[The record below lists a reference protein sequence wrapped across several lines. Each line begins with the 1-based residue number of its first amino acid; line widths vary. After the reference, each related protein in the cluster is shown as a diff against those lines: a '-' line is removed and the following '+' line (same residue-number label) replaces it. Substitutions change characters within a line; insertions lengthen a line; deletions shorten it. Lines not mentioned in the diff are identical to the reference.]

1 MAWDGRVPFDKK
13 GNLMP
18 LAFAPG
24 QIAQQAGTYLPDY
37 EYRAA
42 EWRENR
48 VFRATLVYTGYYKGR
63 TSTRLQ
69 FRVGGENRTVEM
81 FIKDFDTA
89 IKQYGFDGQRI
100 TGQWTYVK
108 RGQNFGIAP
117 T

>member
-1 MAWDGRVPFDKK
+1 
-13 GNLMP
+13 
-18 LAFAPG
+18 
-24 QIAQQAGTYLPDY
+24 
-37 EYRAA
+37 
-42 EWRENR
+42 
-48 VFRATLVYTGYYKGR
+48 
-63 TSTRLQ
+63 
-69 FRVGGENRTVEM
+69 M